1 MSIRVDAAAQRA
13 RACKTFMAQVH
24 TISAKEGITP
34 STLHALKLKLVALA
48 KRSDLFPLADF
59 DMPQAQARTHPLLVE
74 ENDGHGLYLTI
85 SLPGKEAA
93 PHDHGIWC
101 ANAVISGRERHVF
114 YRRTDDGRKSGSAE
128 IAKVG
133 EVLVEPGNGM
143 VMADHDIHSTVVV
156 GDRPAVGLALYG
168 YALARFPSVS
178 WFHPEFASVRATPSR
193 RHAA

>member
-1 MSIRVDAAAQRA
+1 MSIQVDVAARRA
-13 RACKTFMAQVH
+13 RACKAFMAQVH
-24 TISAKEGITP
+24 STAAQEGITP

-48 KRSDLFPLADF
+48 KRADLFPLADF
-59 DMPQAQARTHPLLVE
+59 ALPQAHARTHPLLVE

-101 ANAVISGRERHVF
+101 ANAAISGRERHVF

-133 EVLVEPGNGM
+133 EVLVEPGCGMAKSANGNR
-143 VMADHDIHSTVVV
+143 SE
-156 GDRPAVGLALYG
+156 R
-168 YALARFPSVS
+168 
-178 WFHPEFASVRATPSR
+178 FASATSFSLRACSVEGVMPSF
-193 RHAA
+193 AVVECT